1 MVLGGGVFQNRV
13 LMDQLVPRLESA
25 GREVL
30 TSQTLPL
37 NDGGI
42 AAGQLWFAIHH
53 LAEPGSTTQSAVSE
67 S

>member
-1 MVLGGGVFQNRV
+1 MSVTVLYFASLRDAAGV
-13 LMDQLVPRLESA
+13 
-25 GREVL
+25 
-30 TSQTLPL
+30 TSETLPL

-53 LAEPGSTTQSAVSE
+53 IATHQPVTTGCATLSE

>member
-13 LMDQLVPRLESA
+13 LMDQLLPRLAEA

-30 TSQTLPL
+30 ISQTLPL

-53 LAEPGSTTQSAVSE
+53 VAKERAKPLSPAI
-67 S
+67 